1 MEWNISISR
10 NLFLQG
16 IPFLSVFLQPR
27 KSMEK
32 DSLSFLPYLIPDIW
46 RKIDL
51 LTKERKKMLWKQD
64 FSSVLA
70 QSIPSGRDIAN
81 SFPPC
86 VEHRKMINYFAHVSL
101 WCHPAKDI
109 GVWANER
116 VKMRDRYKDDGSLA
130 AAAAVSTTGATAAKA
145 EISSKLGW
153 QQQQQQ
159 HREH

>member
-101 WCHPAKDI
+101 WCHPAKDT
-109 GVWANER
+109 R
-116 VKMRDRYKDDGSLA
+116 PVKKVVNPHRTYWEIVEKYIYWSQSFSMVFTLKKRGGRPGLA
-130 AAAAVSTTGATAAKA
+130 PFSP
-145 EISSKLGW
+145 SF
-153 QQQQQQ
+153 
-159 HREH
+159 